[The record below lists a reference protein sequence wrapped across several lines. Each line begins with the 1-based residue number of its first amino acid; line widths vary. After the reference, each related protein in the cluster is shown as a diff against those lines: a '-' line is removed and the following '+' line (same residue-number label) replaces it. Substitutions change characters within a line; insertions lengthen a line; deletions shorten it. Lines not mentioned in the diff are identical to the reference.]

1 MGSPEVS
8 RMRVARNSRCFA
20 AALLGC
26 LAAAGPASAQ
36 SASGTVVTARSIL
49 AEQPQDV
56 LDELES
62 KSWVMI
68 EDSADATFVT
78 ALVIFEAPLDRS
90 MRLISQTGRQVEFRP
105 ELKANDTLETYEDGT
120 LERQRLKI
128 MFTSIVYH
136 LRYHVDF
143 EAHRVSWDLD
153 TSREN
158 DLKEV
163 SGYWELYAI
172 DESRTLVKFGTRV
185 DVGSLPG
192 FLQDYATRKNV
203 PKSLQNA
210 RRWVNSDGT
219 WRH

>member
-8 RMRVARNSRCFA
+8 RMRVGRYARCVVA
-20 AALLGC
+20 TLLGS

-36 SASGTVVTARSIL
+36 PPTDTVFAGRSIL
-49 AEQPQDV
+49 AEQPQDI

-62 KSWVMI
+62 KSWVMT
-68 EDSADATFVT
+68 EDDADATFVT
-78 ALVIFEAPLDRS
+78 ALVIFDQPLDRS
-90 MRLISQTGRQVEFRP
+90 MSLISQTGRQVEFRP

-128 MFTSIVYH
+128 MFTNIVYH
-136 LRYHVDF
+136 LRYRLDF
-143 EAHRVSWDLD
+143 DKHRVSWDLD

-163 SGYWELYAI
+163 SGFWELYAI
-172 DESRTLVKFGTRV
+172 DKNRTLVKFGTRV
-185 DVGSLPG
+185 DVGSLPS

-210 RRWVNSDGT
+210 RRWVSSDGT

>member
-1 MGSPEVS
+1 
-8 RMRVARNSRCFA
+8 MRLGRQARCFA

-26 LAAAGPASAQ
+26 LAAAGPVWAQAASA
-36 SASGTVVTARSIL
+36 TAATAQSIL

-68 EDSADATFVT
+68 EDDADATFVT
-78 ALVIFEAPLDRS
+78 ALVIFDKPLDRS

-105 ELKANDTLETYEDGT
+105 ELKANETLETYDDGT

-128 MFTSIVYH
+128 MFTNIVYH
-136 LRYHVDF
+136 LRYRVDHD
-143 EAHRVSWDLD
+143 AHRVSWDLD
-153 TSREN
+153 TTREN

-163 SGYWELYAI
+163 TGFWQLYFI
-172 DESRTLVKFGTRV
+172 DEGHTLVKFGTRV
-185 DVGSLPG
+185 DVGSLPS

>member
-1 MGSPEVS
+1 
-8 RMRVARNSRCFA
+8 MRLEQQARCFA

-26 LAAAGPASAQ
+26 LAAAGPVWAQEASA
-36 SASGTVVTARSIL
+36 TAATAQSIL

-62 KSWVMI
+62 KSWVMM
-68 EDSADATFVT
+68 EDDADATFVT
-78 ALVIFEAPLDRS
+78 ALVIFDKPLDRS
-90 MRLISQTGRQVEFRP
+90 MRLISQTGRQVEFRT
-105 ELKANDTLETYEDGT
+105 ELKANETLETYDDGT

-128 MFTSIVYH
+128 MFTNIVYH
-136 LRYHVDF
+136 LRYRVDHD
-143 EAHRVSWDLD
+143 AHRVSWDLD

-163 SGYWELYAI
+163 TGFWQLYFI
-172 DESRTLVKFGTRV
+172 DEGHTLVKFGTRV
-185 DVGSLPG
+185 DVGSLPS

-203 PKSLQNA
+203 PKSLKNA

>member
-1 MGSPEVS
+1 VWAQE
-8 RMRVARNSRCFA
+8 
-20 AALLGC
+20 
-26 LAAAGPASAQ
+26 ASA
-36 SASGTVVTARSIL
+36 TAATAQSIL

-56 LDELES
+56 LDELDS

-68 EDSADATFVT
+68 EDDADATFVT
-78 ALVIFEAPLDRS
+78 ALVIFDKPLDRS

-105 ELKANDTLETYEDGT
+105 ELKANDTLATYDDGT

-128 MFTSIVYH
+128 MFTNIVYH
-136 LRYHVDF
+136 LRYRVDHD
-143 EAHRVSWDLD
+143 AHRVSWDLD
-153 TSREN
+153 TTREN

-163 SGYWELYAI
+163 TGFWQLYFI
-172 DESRTLVKFGTRV
+172 DEGHTLVKFGTRV
-185 DVGSLPG
+185 DVGSLPS